1 MRGSDAGSIGT
12 PSQKN
17 EEPTRVAQKTAIES
31 CVDEMP
37 PLASD
42 QEADGLEVSRKQKR
56 KKHRKKTSQEASST
70 ACSTSSPSLTG
81 DTIPPSGEWRSPSG
95 TSMVHPPD
103 AHRETPLGSGERM
116 METVMEEHQLH
127 FSTGETSQFLSRDA
141 NDKVPQS
148 GDANQ
153 TSEGLFGRPST
164 EDSQPSWG
172 QSTLQP
178 QDDPMMTI
186 GFQEEP
192 LVMSMRGSSPE
203 DLAQELAAEG
213 YTRSSPMCRANLWC
227 HEELLNT
234 CVDSGATVS
243 LLSSSAYKR
252 ILHTK
257 CVSAIMPTKDVLTGA
272 SGKQLKLEGVAFLTF
287 SLDGHVCETRVMVG
301 ELHGVDLLLGM
312 DWLSHNEAYI
322 DFGRMLLRFRRD
334 VVVALRT
341 TENVFSRTHNVRYAS
356 RDPSSEGLSSV
367 YPGSLD
373 GFVQVRYDQEVQAGH
388 AKQVNCYISGLSNP
402 EDTALFSPLMNLGPG
417 IEIVECLV
425 KPQEAL
431 NGAWTIQVAILN
443 CTGSDLAVTKHTLL
457 GRLQAVDQQ
466 PASVGNV
473 HGTTSEYAIWD
484 IPSQSLRR
492 PDRYLFSQGDW
503 AVQTKMTGSEFHLVT
518 SEESQQLLCCDVE
531 VKVSGED
538 VPPSAS
544 EESVLVLNTCGAPVL
559 QEAAAVN
566 DTGRDTNVALLLGGN
581 EVLGVSDVSSQGC
594 RCQPERMQ
602 SKPQDGKKQM
612 YPCLCSDLLQGIS
625 SPLRDQGGSTS
636 TSAAPVLGVVRE
648 SDLGKSS
655 TTPTAAKP
663 DLRPDLKDLPEH
675 LRCMM
680 PPEGVLEPEQVE
692 KTIRILNEFQDV
704 FVGPDG
710 KVGYNDEVT
719 HKIETSGEPI
729 KSHPRAKS
737 PREKEYIQQE
747 VLKLLKE
754 GKIEPSKSPWGA
766 PVVLVRKKDGTLR
779 FCIDFR
785 RLNDCTKKDAYPLP
799 RIDEC
804 LDCLSG
810 SQWFCTLDLASGY
823 WQVAMDPEDKEK
835 TAFITHSGLYH
846 WIVMPFG
853 LCNAPATFCRLMET
867 VLADIV
873 WSRCLVYLDDIITFG
888 KDFDICLSNLTAVF
902 IRLRSSNLKLKAKK
916 CELFRTEVDY
926 LGHQVSR
933 HGIRPSEKKVRTL
946 HDWKMP
952 QTLTEVRS
960 FVGFCSYYR
969 RFIPGFSDLSAP
981 FVALTKK
988 GVVCNTNTK
997 ACRDSFEELKK
1008 VLTALPMLYYAD
1020 PAKEFILDTDASY
1033 VAIGA
1038 CLSQVRELDG
1048 EETEVPI
1055 AFASKTLSESRRAYC
1070 TTKKELYAIVYFM
1083 RYWQCYVAMAKHVR
1097 IRTDHGSLRWL
1108 MNFGKNDR
1116 SPGGSMYVRW
1126 ATEMERFLPWTISSR
1141 PGRLHGNADGMSRAV
1156 HSYDVKTKNCGI
1168 EGCSVCEAVSREN
1181 QKCRGE
1187 DSDESDDEDPPND
1200 ERRSRHP
1207 LPENHLYG
1215 CHQLR
1220 MIRQK
1225 ARWGV
1230 TKSKSF
1236 GGYRSTPLATRRW
1249 RRVWRARNEC
1259 SLHEHHW
1266 STRQE
1271 GVERPK
1277 RVVKNARQRT
1287 NRVRTAQRREAC
1299 EAQRAY
1305 IHDLQ
1310 VENVRLMQ
1318 EMAAMELAS
1327 ISRSQVSEES
1337 SVPDR
1342 GTSGDD
1348 HQTVDKEELRTLE
1361 EPSKKAALLADEL
1374 PEGSKTS
1381 LQGRLRSPEEQ
1392 VRERCDVG
1400 DSGYSTGMTISGD
1413 DMSEC
1418 LEAASE
1424 SAACG
1429 DTEACLQLPLRKLPG
1444 RKARDQAKQAI
1455 RDAAPRGRRPRK
1467 KRQSM
1472 ERKGR
1477 PPDDTPSS
1485 ADTSAEEIDSPSN
1498 PMIPPE
1504 PSPDEE
1510 ATSILET
1517 IGWSNAD
1524 WIRAQDGDVVIA
1536 RLKKLL
1542 KASKEKPS
1550 KTQCRRESR
1559 VVSQIIH
1566 ASWHFLRYNSKGIL
1580 CRRVP
1585 RKGMKKG
1592 TYVWQRLVPDE
1603 FRDVIFRKVHQ
1614 EACMH
1619 MGYSKV
1625 YAMIV
1630 TRFYWYNMSQDLLR
1644 WTRACKSC
1652 QQSKRGPGGSRSE
1665 LKQEIVGAP
1674 MERMAMD
1681 LQGPFP
1687 ESQRGNRYILVIQD
1701 YFSKWVEIFAIP
1713 DKNGKTIATIL
1724 NDEIFCR
1731 YASCCEI
1738 LSDKGLEFENQ
1749 HVKQVLD
1756 AWGVRKSRTSGYA
1769 PWSNGMLER
1778 SNRVLKNLLRQN
1790 VHSTYNRWDE
1800 RLPQMRLTMNTIVHS
1815 TTGETPYKVWFS
1827 RCEEA
1832 NLPID
1837 LFTGRLP
1844 GLRTVPCMLSYVEEQ
1859 LRTCHEI
1866 HEMVRECTGKQAA
1879 SQARQWRRGGLRIR
1893 KYRVGEWVWRFYPPH
1908 KADKLNPIVWTGPYQ
1923 VLDVDDTNHLVKLA
1937 LPSLGRGGVKKPTWV
1952 HTSNVKPVHYD
1963 EKGKMIEQPAE
1974 DIMDDVLDD

>member
-1 MRGSDAGSIGT
+1 MVNPPGT
-12 PSQKN
+12 S
-17 EEPTRVAQKTAIES
+17 EEPGK
-31 CVDEMP
+31 
-37 PLASD
+37 
-42 QEADGLEVSRKQKR
+42 G
-56 KKHRKKTSQEASST
+56 
-70 ACSTSSPSLTG
+70 
-81 DTIPPSGEWRSPSG
+81 
-95 TSMVHPPD
+95 
-103 AHRETPLGSGERM
+103 M
-116 METVMEEHQLH
+116 MEAVQQEHQLH
-127 FSTGETSQFLSRDA
+127 SSPGETSQSLSSDA
-141 NDKVPQS
+141 KDQVPQRK
-148 GDANQ
+148 DAIQ
-153 TSEGLFGRPST
+153 ESHEMPARHPYEHSRL
-164 EDSQPSWG
+164 SWG
-172 QSTLQP
+172 RSTLQP
-178 QDDPMMTI
+178 QDDPIMTI

-192 LVMSMRGSSPE
+192 LVMSIGGSSPE

-252 ILHTK
+252 VLHTN
-257 CVSAIMPTKDVLTGA
+257 CVSDIMPTKDILTGA
-272 SGKQLKLEGVAFLTF
+272 SGKQLKLEGVAKLIF
-287 SLDGHVCETRVMVG
+287 SFDGHVCETRVMVG

-334 VVVALRT
+334 VVVPLRT
-341 TENVFSRTHNVRYAS
+341 TENVFSRTHNVRFAS
-356 RDPSSEGLSSV
+356 RDPSEEGLSCLC
-367 YPGSLD
+367 PGSID
-373 GFVQVRYDQEVQAGH
+373 GFAQVRYDQEVQAGH
-388 AKQVNCYISGLSNP
+388 AKQVNCYISGLQNP
-402 EDTALFSPLMNLGPG
+402 DDTALFSPLVDLGPG
-417 IEIVECLV
+417 IEIAECLV
-425 KPQEAL
+425 KPREAL
-431 NGAWTIQVAILN
+431 NGAWTIQVAVIN
-443 CTGSDLAVTKHTLL
+443 STGCDLVITKHTLL
-457 GRLQAVDQQ
+457 GQLQAVDQR
-466 PASVGNV
+466 PASIGNV
-473 HGTTSEYAIWD
+473 HKKTSEYAVWD
-484 IPSQSLRR
+484 IPCQSLRR

-503 AVQTKMTGSEFHLVT
+503 AVQTTMTGSEFQLAA
-518 SEESQQLLCCDVE
+518 SEESEQLLCHDVE
-531 VKVSGED
+531 VKGSEED
-538 VPPSAS
+538 ELPSIM
-544 EESVLVLNTCGAPVL
+544 EESVLVLNTRGAPVR
-559 QEAAAVN
+559 QVATVN
-566 DTGRDTNVALLLGGN
+566 DTGKDPLDVAPLFSGN
-581 EVLGVSDVSSQGC
+581 EALGVADVSFRREC
-594 RCQPERMQ
+594 RCQPECMR
-602 SKPQDGKKQM
+602 SATQDGKKQK
-612 YPCLCSDLLQGIS
+612 YPCLCSEILKGVS
-625 SPLRDQGGSTS
+625 SPLDDQREGGS
-636 TSAAPVLGVVRE
+636 SATPVMGVVKE

-655 TTPTAAKP
+655 STPAAAKP
-663 DLRPDLKDLPEH
+663 DPRPDLKDLPEH

-692 KTIRILNEFQDV
+692 KTIRILNDFQDV

-729 KSHPRAKS
+729 KCHPRAKS
-737 PREKEYIQQE
+737 QREKEYIQQE
-747 VLKLLKE
+747 VLKLLQE
-754 GKIEPSKSPWGA
+754 GKIEPSRSPWGA

-888 KDFDICLSNLTAVF
+888 KDFDTCLSNLTAVF
-902 IRLRSSNLKLKAKK
+902 IRMRSSNLKLKAKK

-933 HGIRPSEKKVRTL
+933 NGIRPSEKKVRTL

-988 GVVCNTNTK
+988 GVVCNTNTE
-997 ACRDSFEELKK
+997 ACRESFDKLRK

-1020 PAKEFILDTDASY
+1020 PTKEFLLDTDASY

-1038 CLSQVRELDG
+1038 CLGQVREIDG

-1083 RYWQCYVAMAKHVR
+1083 RYWQSYVAMAEHVR
-1097 IRTDHGSLRWL
+1097 IRTDHGSLKWL

-1126 ATEMERFLPWTISSR
+1126 ATEMEKFRPWTIESR

-1168 EGCSVCEAVSREN
+1168 EGCTVCEAVSREN

-1187 DSDESDDEDPPND
+1187 ESEESDDEDPPDD

-1220 MIRQK
+1220 IIRQK

-1236 GGYRSTPLATRRW
+1236 GGYRTTPLAKRKW
-1249 RRVWRARNEC
+1249 RRVWKSRNEC

-1266 STRQE
+1266 STRE
-1271 GVERPK
+1271 VEVERQK
-1277 RVVKNARQRT
+1277 RIVKNSRQRT
-1287 NRVRTAQRREAC
+1287 RRVRTAQRRESQ
-1299 EAQRAY
+1299 EAQRARV
-1305 IHDLQ
+1305 HELQ

-1327 ISRSQVSEES
+1327 ISRSRISEKNAVST
-1337 SVPDR
+1337 D
-1342 GTSGDD
+1342 GTSTDYQ
-1348 HQTVDKEELRTLE
+1348 QTVDKKDSRTLE
-1361 EPSKKAALLADEL
+1361 ESSKKAALLAEDL

-1392 VRERCDVG
+1392 VRERCVVR
-1400 DSGYSTGMTISGD
+1400 DSGYSSGMTISED
-1413 DMSEC
+1413 D
-1418 LEAASE
+1418 AAGCSDAAPE

-1429 DTEACLQLPLRKLPG
+1429 DAEICLQLPLRTLPG

-1455 RDAAPRGRRPRK
+1455 RDAVPRGRRSRK

-1472 ERKGR
+1472 EKKGR

-1485 ADTSAEEIDSPSN
+1485 ADTSVEEKDRPSE
-1498 PMIPPE
+1498 PVVPEGAIPLESTPE
-1504 PSPDEE
+1504 KE
-1510 ATSILET
+1510 ATSILEA

-1536 RLKKLL
+1536 RLKELL
-1542 KASKEKPS
+1542 KVSKEKPS

-1566 ASWHFLRYNSKGIL
+1566 ASWHFLKYNSKGIL

-1585 RKGMKKG
+1585 RKGLKKG
-1592 TYVWQRLVPDE
+1592 SYVWQRLVPDE
-1603 FRDVIFRKVHQ
+1603 FREVIFRKVHQ

-1625 YAMIV
+1625 YAMVV

-1644 WTRACKSC
+1644 WTRACRSC
-1652 QQSKRGPGGSRSE
+1652 QQAKRGPGGSRSE

-1687 ESQRGNRYILVIQD
+1687 ESHRGNRYILVVQD
-1701 YFSKWVEIFAIP
+1701 YFSKWVEIFPIP
-1713 DKNGKTIATIL
+1713 DKNGKTIAAIL

-1756 AWGVRKSRTSGYA
+1756 AWGVKKSRTSGYA

-1790 VHSTYNRWDE
+1790 VHATYNRWDE
-1800 RLPQMRLTMNTIVHS
+1800 RLPQMRFVMNTIVHS

-1832 NLPID
+1832 NLPLD
-1837 LFTGRLP
+1837 LFTGRMP
-1844 GLRTVPCMLSYVEEQ
+1844 SLRTVPCMLSYVEEQ
-1859 LRTCHEI
+1859 LRACHEI

-1893 KYRVGEWVWRFYPPH
+1893 KYHVGEWVWRFYPPH

-1952 HTSNVKPVHYD
+1952 HTSNVKPVRYD
-1963 EKGKMIEQPAE
+1963 EKGRMIEQPAE
-1974 DIMDDVLDD
+1974 AIMDEVLDD